1 MKRTLTVNLN
11 NIVFHIDDDAYDM
24 LQTYLHDISD
34 HFREEDERKE
44 IMNDVEARI
53 AELFSE
59 KLQKNKNVINL
70 EDVQE
75 VIEIMGNPS
84 QYTDAEEE
92 APTAEKQEKKTSTG
106 RARRFY
112 RDPENAILG
121 GVAGGLA
128 AYFNIDVTII
138 RILLVVMVFVGVGF
152 VIPVYIVM
160 WIVAPAAVT
169 AAQRL
174 EMQGEDVTVE
184 SIKTELNNAKNY
196 VQSENFKQSASKV
209 GTGIGH
215 AAQIVARVLLGVIG
229 AVLGVVGVVLVGAL
243 ILVLFMLVFHP
254 AVVNGFGP
262 EIFNNW
268 EIVTPEKMVLMIVSL
283 ILVVGCPIFLLVYW
297 AIRIISGRRG
307 GARTASWVVLV
318 LWFAGLFMFY
328 SVGNDTFGHLKGR
341 DGNHLSFKWD
351 EHDSPD
357 SSATR
362 PVAAFTS
369 IEVSGNIE
377 VVLTKDSIHQ
387 LTVEAEEDYLP
398 SIVTKV
404 ENGVLRIYANEVF
417 LNRSARVTVPVD
429 SLNRIECSGASKI
442 STDTDFTSSNFLLK
456 LSGASEAT
464 MDVKIAQQIE
474 LDLSGASKAEING
487 NAGAVKIECSGASHA
502 DTESLQSKTVF
513 VKASG
518 ASHAEVYASERLD
531 ATAGGAS
538 EIDCQGSPK
547 VINKSSNMGS
557 DINVH

>member
-11 NIVFHIDDDAYDM
+11 NCVFHIDDDAYDM
-24 LQTYLHDISD
+24 LQTYLHDISE

-44 IMNDVEARI
+44 IMNDIEARI

-70 EDVQE
+70 DDVQE
-75 VIEIMGNPS
+75 VIDVMGKPS
-84 QYTDAEEE
+84 QYADGDEEE
-92 APTAEKQEKKTSTG
+92 PPTEKQEKKSGTG

-121 GVAGGLA
+121 GVAGGMA

-138 RILLVVMVFVGVGF
+138 RIVLAVLVFVGVGF
-152 VIPVYIVM
+152 IVPVYIVM

-215 AAQIVARVLLGVIG
+215 AAQIVARVLLGVLG
-229 AVLGVVGVVLVGAL
+229 AVFGVVGVVLIGAL
-243 ILVLFMLVFHP
+243 ILVLFMLIFHP
-254 AVVNGFGP
+254 SVINGFGP

-268 EIVTPEKMVLMIVSL
+268 EIVTPEKMVLMIISL

-307 GARTASWVVLV
+307 GSRTASWVVLV

-328 SVGNDTFGHLKGR
+328 SVGNDTFGHLR
-341 DGNHLSFKWD
+341 STDGKHFSFKWND
-351 EHDSPD
+351 TESPD

-362 PVAAFTS
+362 PVAAFNS

-377 VVLTKDSIHQ
+377 VVLVNDTTHQ
-387 LTVEAEEDYLP
+387 LTIEAEQDYLP
-398 SIVTKV
+398 NIVTRV
-404 ENGVLRIYANEVF
+404 EGGVLHIYAHEVF
-417 LNRSARVTVPVD
+417 LNRSACVTVPVD
-429 SLNRIECSGASKI
+429 SLTRIECSGASSVRTNDELK
-442 STDTDFTSSNFLLK
+442 TTNLKLK
-456 LSGASEAT
+456 LSGASNASL
-464 MDVKIAQQIE
+464 DVQLAQLLD
-474 LDLSGASKAEING
+474 LDLSGASKAELNG
-487 NAGAVKIECSGASHA
+487 KATAVKIECTGASHA
-502 DTESLQSKTVF
+502 DTESLIAKTVF
-513 VKASG
+513 IKASG

-531 ATAGGAS
+531 ATANGAS

-547 VINKSSNMGS
+547 IINKNSTIGTEIS
-557 DINVH
+557 VH